1 MFGKDLDLGVGFFY
15 RVALPGALVG
25 LALLPLIDWF
35 AQLLQVHLPVEVP
48 ETLSVTLLAGIT
60 LSLLN
65 DAIYQFYEGRL
76 LWPEPVCGLGIRV
89 MRRHRDALYRR
100 VTEAYARTDHS
111 LYDALSDELR
121 HGFPTNEAGAP
132 VVSAPTLMGNILASY
147 ESYPL
152 RRYGIPGGFYWTRL
166 WLLLDKDVRDEV
178 DGAWAETDGLMHLAA
193 GLLAA
198 GSAYALGLL
207 GLAAGQL
214 IGTGGLASLS
224 APRTALFASALIGA
238 SYLAYRMSLPGH
250 VRNGE
255 LYKSIFDLHH
265 AKLNVIGPLTD
276 EERATFR
283 NAWAALEY
291 GRHQ

>member
-1 MFGKDLDLGVGFFY
+1 
-15 RVALPGALVG
+15 VALPGALVG
-25 LALLPLIDWF
+25 LALLPLVDWI
-35 AQLLQVHLPVEVP
+35 AQLLQIHLPVEVP
-48 ETLSVTLLAGIT
+48 ETVSVALLAGIA

-76 LWPEPVCGLGIRV
+76 LWPEPVCRLGIRA
-89 MRRHRDALYRR
+89 MQRHRDALYRR
-100 VTEAYARTDHS
+100 VTEAYAKTDHS
-111 LYDALSDELR
+111 QYDALSDELR

-152 RRYGIPGGFYWTRL
+152 RRYDIPGAFFWTRL

-193 GLLAA
+193 GLLTA
-198 GSAYALGLL
+198 GSAYALAFVGI
-207 GLAAGQL
+207 ATGQL
-214 IGTGGLASLS
+214 VGIQPLASVS
-224 APRTALFASALIGA
+224 APRTALFALALIAG
-238 SYLAYRMSLPGH
+238 SYLAYWMSLPGH

-265 AKLNVIGPLTD
+265 TKLTAVAPPTD
-276 EERATFR
+276 AERAALR
-283 NAWAALEY
+283 AAWAALEY
-291 GRHQ
+291 GRR